1 MATKKTSSRAL
12 SAPRVTAADKKY
24 QAQSDLRTI
33 QEASQIQTDK
43 RRMAAAQKEAANQ
56 MAALSSVAKKK

>member
-1 MATKKTSSRAL
+1 MATKKSSTVA
-12 SAPRVTAADKKY
+12 APRMSAESRKY

-33 QEASQIQTDK
+33 QEAATIQANK
-43 RRMAAAQKEAANQ
+43 GRMTAAQKEAQNQ

>member
-1 MATKKTSSRAL
+1 MATKKSTVA
-12 SAPRVTAADKKY
+12 SAPRVTAADKKW

-33 QEASQIQTDK
+33 QEAAQIQANK
-43 RRMAAAQKEAANQ
+43 GRMTAAQKEAQNQ

>member
-1 MATKKTSSRAL
+1 MATKKSSTVA
-12 SAPRVTAADKKY
+12 APRVSAADKKW

-33 QEASQIQTDK
+33 QEAAQIQANK
-43 RRMAAAQKEAANQ
+43 GRMTAAQKEAQNQ